1 MTQKCSYCKVF
12 DTCKRNKANA
22 TDRCKIFECD
32 DEKYAKLCKEREES
46 IREWK
51 NSTAYRMLKRIADP
65 NSLILKTLEDNEKG
79 DK

>member
-32 DEKYAKLCKEREES
+32 DEKYQALCKEKEES
-46 IREWK
+46 IKKWK
-51 NSTAYRMLKRIADP
+51 NSKAYKMW
-65 NSLILKTLEDNEKG
+65 KTLSTLH
-79 DK
+79 